1 MGRDYV
7 TIKIDVE
14 RNASGDAVAKRLRG
28 ERRGGIPWMVILDAD
43 GKELVSSDAPS
54 GNIGCPVQPEEVAWF
69 AEMLRRSTSRLDD
82 DDVAGIQAELEAYA
96 KTLRR

>member
-69 AEMLRRSTSRLDD
+69 AEMLRRSTTRLDD

-96 KTLRR
+96 KALRR

>member
-14 RNASGDAVAKRLRG
+14 RNTSGDAVAKRLRG

-69 AEMLRRSTSRLDD
+69 GEMLQRSSTRLGDD
-82 DDVAGIQAELEAYA
+82 GIAGVLVELEAYA
-96 KTLRR
+96 ETLRR

>member
-1 MGRDYV
+1 MDRDYV

-14 RNASGDAVAKRLRG
+14 RNPNGDAVAKRLRR

-43 GKELVSSDAPS
+43 GEELVSSDAPT

-69 AEMLRRSTSRLDD
+69 AEMIRRSAIRLQAPDVSRL
-82 DDVAGIQAELEAYA
+82 QAELEEYA
-96 KTLRR
+96 TSFRR

>member
-69 AEMLRRSTSRLDD
+69 AEMLRRSTTRLDD

>member
-1 MGRDYV
+1 MDRDYV

-14 RNASGDAVAKRLRG
+14 RNPNGDAVAKRLRG

-43 GKELVSSDAPS
+43 GEELVSSDAPT

-69 AEMLRRSTSRLDD
+69 AEMIRRSAIRLQAPDVSRL
-82 DDVAGIQAELEAYA
+82 QAELEEYA
-96 KTLRR
+96 TSFRR

>member
-28 ERRGGIPWMVILDAD
+28 ERRGGIPWMIILDAD

-69 AEMLRRSTSRLDD
+69 AEMLRRSTTRLDD
-82 DDVAGIQAELEAYA
+82 DDVAGIQAELEAYV

>member
-1 MGRDYV
+1 MDRDYV

-14 RNASGDAVAKRLRG
+14 RNPNGDAVAKRLRG

-43 GKELVSSDAPS
+43 GEELVSSDAPT

-69 AEMLRRSTSRLDD
+69 AEMIRRSAIRLQAP
-82 DDVAGIQAELEAYA
+82 DVSGLQAELEEYA
-96 KTLRR
+96 TSFRR

>member
-28 ERRGGIPWMVILDAD
+28 ERRGGIPWMVILGAD

-69 AEMLRRSTSRLDD
+69 AEMLRRSTTRLDD

>member
-14 RNASGDAVAKRLRG
+14 RNTSGDAVAKRLRG

-69 AEMLRRSTSRLDD
+69 AEMLRRSTTRLDD
-82 DDVAGIQAELEAYA
+82 DDVAGIQAELEAYG

>member
-28 ERRGGIPWMVILDAD
+28 ERRGGIPWMIILDAD

-69 AEMLRRSTSRLDD
+69 AEMLRRSTTRLDD

>member
-1 MGRDYV
+1 MERDYV

-14 RNASGDAVAKRLRG
+14 RNANGATVAKRLRG
-28 ERRGGIPWMVILDAD
+28 ERSGGIPWMVILDAD

-69 AEMLRRSTSRLDD
+69 GEMLQRSSTRLGDD
-82 DDVAGIQAELEAYA
+82 GIAGVLVELEAYA
-96 KTLRR
+96 ETLRR